1 MACFGARE
9 DSTRFSL
16 CFARENRTELL
27 PQLPSLKTVHRTVFL
42 TLRPKGS
49 NPLGHKKKDLA
60 NAKSFF
66 LARPRG
72 FEPPAPRTGI
82 WCSIQLSYERV
93 CE

>member
-1 MACFGARE
+1 M
-9 DSTRFSL
+9 L
-16 CFARENRTELL
+16 FALLRRENHTELL
-27 PQLPSLKTVHRTVFL
+27 PQLPSLKTVHRTVFF

-49 NPLGHKKKDLA
+49 NPLRQKKTDFA
-60 NAKSFF
+60 EAKPVF

-82 WCSIQLSYERV
+82 WCSILLSYGRM